1 MKKIDITKILEKF
14 DQLETTKIYRK
25 MHKSNYDRDRENI
38 YEKLQYEKY
47 FTECENIEKELI
59 KLLNDTIVPD
69 LDPVQKRCTAR
80 TITSYKMIEYIY
92 NMNSNMR
99 ISKKALSGTTATI
112 DIHAQKFSNAYKYIP
127 ESTQFTLEYKNGK
140 TYITNIFRDMCHNTV
155 NQECIIQ
162 YTDLAK
168 NEILEKA
175 RTNKIKMF

>member
-1 MKKIDITKILEKF
+1 MKKIDITKILEKYN
-14 DQLETTKIYRK
+14 QLDTNRIYLRIK
-25 MHKSNYDRDRENI
+25 QQNVKKDPENI
-38 YEKLQYEKY
+38 YEKMQRDNCFK
-47 FTECENIEKELI
+47 ECENIEKELI
-59 KLLNDTIVPD
+59 KLLNDTIVPI

-92 NMNSNMR
+92 NLNNNMR
-99 ISKKALSGTTATI
+99 ISKKALSGTTAAI
-112 DIHAQKFSNAYKYIP
+112 DIHAQKFSSAYKYIP
-127 ESTQFTLEYKNGK
+127 ESTQFTIEYKNGK